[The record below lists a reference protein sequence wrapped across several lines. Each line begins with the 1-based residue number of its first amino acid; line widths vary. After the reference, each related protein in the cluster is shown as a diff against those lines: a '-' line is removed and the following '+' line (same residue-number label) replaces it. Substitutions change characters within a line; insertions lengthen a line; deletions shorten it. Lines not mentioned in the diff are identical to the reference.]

1 MALPKEH
8 RLKRRQEFNA
18 VYQQGWRRSSPHLTL
33 RGMRLAAASDAQA
46 GGTLLK
52 PTQIGISIS
61 QRVSKQAVV
70 RNRIK
75 RQLRAILRQLLPYM
89 APGWR
94 LIVVVKPGAAQC
106 GYEQFLQELKQLLIN
121 AEVING
127 Y

>member
-1 MALPKEH
+1 
-8 RLKRRQEFNA
+8 
-18 VYQQGWRRSSPHLTL
+18 
-33 RGMRLAAASDAQA
+33 MRLAAASDAQA

>member
-18 VYQQGWRRSSPHLTL
+18 VYQKGWRRSSPHLTL

-46 GGTLLK
+46 GGTPLK

-61 QRVSKQAVV
+61 QKVSKQAVV